1 MTQLKLNGTA
11 INNIVTL
18 TNSVVVLYLLHL
30 DRIITQFIFAL
41 LCPFSPKP
49 RLVTPHLQVQQSIFT
64 VGRQCQPY
72 IIIHKY

>member
-1 MTQLKLNGTA
+1 MTQLKPNGTA

-18 TNSVVVLYLLHL
+18 TNPVVVLYLLHL
-30 DRIITQFIFAL
+30 DRIITQFFYAL

-64 VGRQCQPY
+64 IGRLCQPHQ
-72 IIIHKY
+72 IILK